1 LISYNCYSK
10 STIAINKMK
19 TLFNVASIVVCTVC
33 FTFSGILTFHV
44 NVFNNHTF
52 ATKPMNKN
60 GIVCA
65 RDSSKDSIVN
75 KASFDK
81 TTNHKHVN

>member
-1 LISYNCYSK
+1 
-10 STIAINKMK
+10 MK

-33 FTFSGILTFHV
+33 FTFSCISTFHL
-44 NVFNNHTF
+44 NVFNNDTF
-52 ATKPMNKN
+52 ATKSMNKN

-65 RDSSKDSIVN
+65 RDSSKDSILN

-81 TTNHKHVN
+81 TSNHKNVN